1 LCFKDDSKKIGK
13 ITGIYIQYP
22 ARLDNTN
29 SYKYRLK
36 VHSLKPPGRLILNF
50 LKIFLTLLMRIV
62 IAPNAFKGSLT
73 AGETA
78 EAIASGLTRSP
89 LSCSLKLIPVA
100 DGGDG
105 TAHLISKKLL
115 AKPTRV
121 LVHDPLEKKIWV
133 IYGWVKRTKTAII
146 ELADASGMKLI
157 SPGALHP
164 LKANTRGTGELI
176 KSALDKGAKE
186 IIMGLGGSATVDG
199 ASGLLNELGV
209 RFLDGAGKIITELP
223 KGLLALN
230 RVDVSAMDRRLKDC
244 KIILLCDVTNPLL
257 GKNGAAAIF
266 GPQKGADKKEVALLE
281 KCLHQFNKIVKK
293 DVKADMD
300 SLKHGGSAGGVA
312 AGLSAFANA
321 KLVSG
326 ISYYLDIVN
335 FENELKKADLLIT
348 AEGKLD
354 AQTLEG
360 KGPYGVAEKANRQKI
375 PVIILAGQVPIK
387 ASKELHH
394 YFNVILPIGH
404 GSDSIEDAIKNTAIN
419 LERTAFEL
427 GNLLALNK

>member
-1 LCFKDDSKKIGK
+1 
-13 ITGIYIQYP
+13 
-22 ARLDNTN
+22 
-29 SYKYRLK
+29 
-36 VHSLKPPGRLILNF
+36 
-50 LKIFLTLLMRIV
+50 MRIL
-62 IAPNAFKGSLT
+62 IAPNAFKGSLS

-78 EAIASGLTRSP
+78 GAIASGLKRSS
-89 LSCSLKLIPVA
+89 LSCTLKMIPVA

-105 TAHLISKKLL
+105 TAHLVSKKMM
-115 AKPTRV
+115 AKPIRV
-121 LVHDPLEKKIWV
+121 LVHDPLGKKIFTT
-133 IYGWVKRTKTAII
+133 YGWIKKTRTAII
-146 ELADASGMKLI
+146 ELADASGIKLLN
-157 SPGALHP
+157 PNALNP
-164 LKANTRGTGELI
+164 LKANTRGSGELI
-176 KSALDKGAKE
+176 KSALHKGAKK

-209 RFLDGAGKIITELP
+209 RFFDTSGRLITQLP

-230 RVDVSAMDRRLKDC
+230 RVDTSTMDRRLKDC
-244 KIILLCDVTNPLL
+244 EIILLCDVTNHLL
-257 GKNGAAAIF
+257 GKDGAAAVF

-326 ISYYLDIVN
+326 ISYYLDIMN
-335 FENELKKADLLIT
+335 FDNELKSTDLVIT

-354 AQTLEG
+354 TQTLEG
-360 KGPYGVAEKANRQKI
+360 KGPFGVAERASKHHI
-375 PVIILAGQVPIK
+375 PVIILAGQVPPRIEK
-387 ASKELHH
+387 KLHE
-394 YFNVILPIGH
+394 YFNTVLPIAH
-404 GSDSIEDAIKNTAIN
+404 QPLSLADAIKNTASD

-427 GNLLALNK
+427 GNLLAIKNKP